1 MRRLGSSARAA
12 WETFR
17 NRYVSFA
24 FRFALGATFIVSGA
38 GKLPERAEFVSQC
51 QEYNLLP
58 DVLARLY
65 GTGLPW
71 VEVIVGSFLLLGLVS
86 RFASV
91 IGMLTALSCIIAN
104 SIILYR
110 GMNMECGCF
119 GEMGGV
125 LLTRDALLIDIALLI
140 MAFQILVHK
149 GKFLSL
155 DSIIFRRK
163 SSEAA
168 SD

>member
-1 MRRLGSSARAA
+1 MKKLRDSARAA

-17 NRYVSFA
+17 NRYVSLV
-24 FRFALGATFIVSGA
+24 FRFALGTTLIVAGA

-51 QEYNLLP
+51 QQYDLLP
-58 DVLARLY
+58 DALARLY

-71 VEVIVGSFLLLGLVS
+71 VEVTIGASLLLGLLS
-86 RFASV
+86 RLASG

-125 LLTRDALLIDIALLI
+125 IQTRDALLIDFALLI
-140 MAFQILVHK
+140 MAFQILLHK
-149 GKFLSL
+149 GEFLSL
-155 DSIIFRRK
+155 DSLIFRRK

-168 SD
+168 PD

>member
-1 MRRLGSSARAA
+1 MKRLRNSARGV
-12 WETFR
+12 WGTFR
-17 NRYVSFA
+17 NRYVT
-24 FRFALGATFIVSGA
+24 FALRLVVGVTLIVSGA
-38 GKLPERAEFVSQC
+38 GKLPERAEFINLC
-51 QEYNLLP
+51 QEYDLLP

-71 VEVIVGSFLLLGLVS
+71 VEVIVGSFLLLGLLS
-86 RFASV
+86 RFASG

-110 GMNMECGCF
+110 GVNMECGCF
-119 GEMGGV
+119 GEMAV
-125 LLTRDALLIDIALLI
+125 LQTRDALLIDIALLI

-149 GKFLSL
+149 GEFLSL

-163 SSEAA
+163 SSKGA

>member
-1 MRRLGSSARAA
+1 MKKLRDSARAA

-17 NRYVSFA
+17 NRYVSLV
-24 FRFALGATFIVSGA
+24 FRFALGTTLIVAGA

-51 QEYNLLP
+51 QQYELLP

-71 VEVIVGSFLLLGLVS
+71 VEVAIGCLLLLGLLS
-86 RFASV
+86 RFASG
-91 IGMLTALSCIIAN
+91 IGILTALSCIIAN

-110 GMNMECGCF
+110 GVNMECGCF
-119 GEMGGV
+119 GEAAV
-125 LLTRDALLIDIALLI
+125 LLTRDALVIDFVLLI

-149 GKFLSL
+149 REFLSL

-163 SSEAA
+163 SSEGA

>member
-1 MRRLGSSARAA
+1 MNRLRASARAV
-12 WETFR
+12 WEIFR
-17 NRYVSFA
+17 NRYFGFA
-24 FRFALGATFIVSGA
+24 CRFALGTTLIVSGA

-51 QEYNLLP
+51 QQYELLP

-71 VEVIVGSFLLLGLVS
+71 VEVIVGSFLLLGLLS
-86 RFASV
+86 RFAAG
-91 IGMLTALSCIIAN
+91 IGILTAVSCIVAN
-104 SIILYR
+104 SILLYR
-110 GMNMECGCF
+110 GLNLECGCF
-119 GEMGGV
+119 GELAV
-125 LLTRDALLIDIALLI
+125 LQTRDALLIDLGLLI
-140 MAFQILVHK
+140 MAFQVLVHK
-149 GKFLSL
+149 GEFLSL

>member
-1 MRRLGSSARAA
+1 MKRLRKSARGV
-12 WETFR
+12 WGTFR
-17 NRYVSFA
+17 NRYVT
-24 FRFALGATFIVSGA
+24 FALRLVVGVTLIVSGA

-51 QEYNLLP
+51 QELDLLP

-71 VEVIVGSFLLLGLVS
+71 VEVIVGSFLLLGLLS
-86 RFASV
+86 RFASG
-91 IGMLTALSCIIAN
+91 IAILTALSCIIAN

-110 GMNMECGCF
+110 CVNMECGCF
-119 GEMGGV
+119 GEMAV
-125 LLTRDALLIDIALLI
+125 LQTRDALLIDIALLI

-149 GKFLSL
+149 GEFLSL

-163 SSEAA
+163 SSKGA

>member
-1 MRRLGSSARAA
+1 MKKLGTSARAV
-12 WETFR
+12 WGVLR

-24 FRFALGATFIVSGA
+24 FRFALGTTFIVSGA
-38 GKLPERAEFVSQC
+38 GKLPERAEFVRQC
-51 QEYNLLP
+51 QQYDLLP

-71 VEVIVGSFLLLGLVS
+71 VEIVVGSFLLLGLFS
-86 RFASV
+86 RFAAG

-104 SIILYR
+104 SILLYR
-110 GMNMECGCF
+110 GLNLECRCF
-119 GEMGGV
+119 GELAV
-125 LLTRDALLIDIALLI
+125 IQTRDALLIDFALLI
-140 MAFQILVHK
+140 MAFQVLVHR
-149 GKFLSL
+149 GEFLSL

>member
-1 MRRLGSSARAA
+1 MKRLRDSARAA
-12 WETFR
+12 WAVFR

-24 FRFALGATFIVSGA
+24 CRFALGTTLIVSGA
-38 GKLPERAEFVSQC
+38 GKLPERAEFINLC
-51 QEYNLLP
+51 QEYDLLP

-71 VEVIVGSFLLLGLVS
+71 VEVIVGSFLLLGLLS
-86 RFASV
+86 RFASG
-91 IGMLTALSCIIAN
+91 IAILTALSCIIAN

-110 GMNMECGCF
+110 GVNMECGCF
-119 GEMGGV
+119 GELAV
-125 LLTRDALLIDIALLI
+125 LQTRDALLIDIALLI

-149 GKFLSL
+149 GEFLSL

-163 SSEAA
+163 SSEPA

>member
-1 MRRLGSSARAA
+1 MKRLRDSARVA

-38 GKLPERAEFVSQC
+38 GKLPERAEFVTQC
-51 QEYNLLP
+51 QQLHLLP
-58 DVLARLY
+58 DVLARFY
-65 GTGLPW
+65 GSGLPW

-110 GMNMECGCF
+110 GVNMECGCF
-119 GEMGGV
+119 GEAAV
-125 LLTRDALLIDIALLI
+125 LQTRDALIIDFVLLI
-140 MAFQILVHK
+140 MAFAVLVHK
-149 GKFLSL
+149 GEFLSL
-155 DSIIFRRK
+155 DSMIFRRK
-163 SSEAA
+163 PPGAA

>member
-1 MRRLGSSARAA
+1 
-12 WETFR
+12 
-17 NRYVSFA
+17 
-24 FRFALGATFIVSGA
+24 
-38 GKLPERAEFVSQC
+38 
-51 QEYNLLP
+51 
-58 DVLARLY
+58 
-65 GTGLPW
+65 
-71 VEVIVGSFLLLGLVS
+71 VGSFLLLGLFS
-86 RFASV
+86 RFASG

-110 GMNMECGCF
+110 GVNMECGCF
-119 GEMGGV
+119 GEVAV
-125 LLTRDALLIDIALLI
+125 LQTRDALLIDIALLI

-149 GKFLSL
+149 GEFLSL

>member
-1 MRRLGSSARAA
+1 MRRLGSSARAVWA
-12 WETFR
+12 TFR

-24 FRFALGATFIVSGA
+24 CRFALGTTLIVSGA

-51 QEYNLLP
+51 QEYDLLP

-71 VEVIVGSFLLLGLVS
+71 VEVIVGSFLLLGLLS
-86 RFASV
+86 RFASG
-91 IGMLTALSCIIAN
+91 IGILTALSCIIAN
-104 SIILYR
+104 SILLYR
-110 GMNMECGCF
+110 SLNMECGCF
-119 GEMGGV
+119 GEVAV
-125 LLTRDALLIDIALLI
+125 LQTRDALLIDIALLI

-149 GKFLSL
+149 GEFLSL

-163 SSEAA
+163 SSEGA

>member
-1 MRRLGSSARAA
+1 MKKPGGSARAV
-12 WETFR
+12 WEVFR
-17 NRYVSFA
+17 NRHLSFA
-24 FRFALGATFIVSGA
+24 FRFALGTTLIVAGA
-38 GKLPERAEFVSQC
+38 GKLPERAEFVNRC
-51 QEYNLLP
+51 QEYDLLP

-71 VEVIVGSFLLLGLVS
+71 VEIVVGSFLLLGLFS
-86 RFASV
+86 RFAAG
-91 IGMLTALSCIIAN
+91 IGILTALSCIIAN

-110 GMNMECGCF
+110 GVTMECGCF
-119 GEMGGV
+119 GEMAV
-125 LLTRDALLIDIALLI
+125 LQTRDALLIDFALLI

-149 GKFLSL
+149 GEFLSL

>member
-1 MRRLGSSARAA
+1 MKRLRDSARGV
-12 WETFR
+12 WGTFR
-17 NRYVSFA
+17 NRYVT
-24 FRFALGATFIVSGA
+24 FALRLVVGVTLIVSGA
-38 GKLPERAEFVSQC
+38 GKLPERAEFINLC
-51 QEYNLLP
+51 QEYDLLP

-71 VEVIVGSFLLLGLVS
+71 VEVIVGSFLLLGLLS
-86 RFASV
+86 RFASG

-110 GMNMECGCF
+110 GVNMECGCF
-119 GEMGGV
+119 GEMAV
-125 LLTRDALLIDIALLI
+125 LQTRDALLIDIALLI

-149 GKFLSL
+149 GEFLSL

-163 SSEAA
+163 SSKGA

>member
-1 MRRLGSSARAA
+1 MKRLRDSAREV
-12 WETFR
+12 WGTFR
-17 NRYVSFA
+17 NRYVT
-24 FRFALGATFIVSGA
+24 FALRLVVGVTLIVSGA

-51 QEYNLLP
+51 QELDLLP

-71 VEVIVGSFLLLGLVS
+71 VEVSIGALLLLGLLS
-86 RFASV
+86 RFAAG
-91 IGMLTALSCIIAN
+91 IGILTVLSCIIAN

-110 GMNMECGCF
+110 GVNMECGCF
-119 GEMGGV
+119 GEMAI

-149 GKFLSL
+149 GEFLSL

>member
-1 MRRLGSSARAA
+1 MNRLRSSARAV

-24 FRFALGATFIVSGA
+24 CRFALGTTFIVSGA

-51 QEYNLLP
+51 QEYDLLP

-71 VEVIVGSFLLLGLVS
+71 VEVIVGSFLLLGLLS
-86 RFASV
+86 RFASG

-110 GMNMECGCF
+110 GANMECGCF
-119 GEMGGV
+119 GEMAV
-125 LLTRDALLIDIALLI
+125 LQTRDALLIDIALLI

-149 GKFLSL
+149 GEFLSL

-163 SSEAA
+163 SSEGA